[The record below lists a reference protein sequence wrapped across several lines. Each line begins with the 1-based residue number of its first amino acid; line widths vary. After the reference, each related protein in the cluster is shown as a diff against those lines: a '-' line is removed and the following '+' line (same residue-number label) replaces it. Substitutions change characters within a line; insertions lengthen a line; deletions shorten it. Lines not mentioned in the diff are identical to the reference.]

1 MDRRVDEK
9 SEERERALGKRGG
22 GDGRRTKAE
31 KWNKGREKR
40 VEREQC

>member
-22 GDGRRTKAE
+22 GMEEEQKQRSGTKGERRE
-31 KWNKGREKR
+31 
-40 VEREQC
+40 